1 MNEHPIQGMAESILE
16 NINQMV
22 DVNTIVGEPII
33 TPSGVTI
40 IPISKVSVG
49 FGLGGGDFKPSTPE
63 ERKCIPFGGG
73 GGGALTITPI
83 AFLTVSGE
91 NVKLI
96 TIDRNETTVDKAL
109 PWPPKWWTRWQT
121 RCRRCS
127 KRIRT
132 RQRADIRGARCPLA
146 LQKAK
151 KGLRLP

>member
-1 MNEHPIQGMAESILE
+1 MAESILE

-40 IPISKVSVG
+40 LPIAKVSVG

-96 TIDRNETTVDKAL
+96 TIDRNETTVNKAL
-109 PWPPKWWTRWQT
+109 AMAPEMVDKVANTV
-121 RCRRCS
+121 S
-127 KRIRT
+127 
-132 RQRADIRGARCPLA
+132 A
-146 LQKAK
+146 LFK
-151 KGLRLP
+151 KDSDKTKG

>member
-109 PWPPKWWTRWQT
+109 AMAPEMLDKVANTV
-121 RCRRCS
+121 S
-127 KRIRT
+127 
-132 RQRADIRGARCPLA
+132 A
-146 LQKAK
+146 LLK
-151 KGLRLP
+151 KDSDKTKG

>member
-49 FGLGGGDFKPSTPE
+49 FGLGGGDFRPKTPE
-63 ERKCIPFGGG
+63 ERKCTPFGGG

-109 PWPPKWWTRWQT
+109 AMAPEMVDKVANTV
-121 RCRRCS
+121 S
-127 KRIRT
+127 
-132 RQRADIRGARCPLA
+132 A
-146 LQKAK
+146 LFK
-151 KGLRLP
+151 KDSDKSGS

>member
-49 FGLGGGDFKPSTPE
+49 FGLGGGDFKPTTPE
-63 ERKCIPFGGG
+63 ERKCMTFGGR

-109 PWPPKWWTRWQT
+109 AMAPEMVDKVANTV
-121 RCRRCS
+121 S
-127 KRIRT
+127 
-132 RQRADIRGARCPLA
+132 A
-146 LQKAK
+146 LLK
-151 KGLRLP
+151 KDSDKTKG

>member
-96 TIDRNETTVDKAL
+96 TIDRNVTTVDKAL
-109 PWPPKWWTRWQT
+109 AMAPERVDKVANTV
-121 RCRRCS
+121 S
-127 KRIRT
+127 
-132 RQRADIRGARCPLA
+132 A
-146 LQKAK
+146 LFK
-151 KGLRLP
+151 KDSDKSGS

>member
-49 FGLGGGDFKPSTPE
+49 FGLGSGDFKPSTPE

-109 PWPPKWWTRWQT
+109 AMAPEMVDKVANTV
-121 RCRRCS
+121 S
-127 KRIRT
+127 
-132 RQRADIRGARCPLA
+132 A
-146 LQKAK
+146 LLK
-151 KGLRLP
+151 KDSDKTKG

>member
-96 TIDRNETTVDKAL
+96 TIVRNETTVDKAL
-109 PWPPKWWTRWQT
+109 AMAPEMVDKVANTV
-121 RCRRCS
+121 S
-127 KRIRT
+127 
-132 RQRADIRGARCPLA
+132 A
-146 LQKAK
+146 LLK
-151 KGLRLP
+151 KDSDKTKG

>member
-63 ERKCIPFGGG
+63 KRKCIPFGGG

-109 PWPPKWWTRWQT
+109 AMAPEMVDKVANTV
-121 RCRRCS
+121 S
-127 KRIRT
+127 
-132 RQRADIRGARCPLA
+132 A
-146 LQKAK
+146 LLK
-151 KGLRLP
+151 KDSDKTKG

>member
-73 GGGALTITPI
+73 GGGALTISPI
-83 AFLTVSGE
+83 PYLTVSGE

-109 PWPPKWWTRWQT
+109 AMAPEMVDKVANTV
-121 RCRRCS
+121 S
-127 KRIRT
+127 
-132 RQRADIRGARCPLA
+132 A
-146 LQKAK
+146 LFK
-151 KGLRLP
+151 KDSDKTKG

>member
-109 PWPPKWWTRWQT
+109 AMAPEIVDKVANTV
-121 RCRRCS
+121 S
-127 KRIRT
+127 
-132 RQRADIRGARCPLA
+132 A
-146 LQKAK
+146 LLK
-151 KGLRLP
+151 KDSDKTKG

>member
-73 GGGALTITPI
+73 GGGALTIPPI

-109 PWPPKWWTRWQT
+109 AMAPEMVDKVANTV
-121 RCRRCS
+121 S
-127 KRIRT
+127 
-132 RQRADIRGARCPLA
+132 A
-146 LQKAK
+146 LLK
-151 KGLRLP
+151 KDSDKSGS

>member
-1 MNEHPIQGMAESILE
+1 MSEHPIEGMMNTTLE
-16 NINQMV
+16 KIKQMV

-109 PWPPKWWTRWQT
+109 AMAPEMVDKVANTV
-121 RCRRCS
+121 S
-127 KRIRT
+127 
-132 RQRADIRGARCPLA
+132 A
-146 LQKAK
+146 LLK
-151 KGLRLP
+151 KDSDKTKG

>member
-1 MNEHPIQGMAESILE
+1 MNEHPIQGMAQSILE

-49 FGLGGGDFKPSTPE
+49 FGLGGGDFRPTTPE
-63 ERKCIPFGGG
+63 ERKCTPFGGG

-109 PWPPKWWTRWQT
+109 AMAPEMVDKVANTV
-121 RCRRCS
+121 S
-127 KRIRT
+127 
-132 RQRADIRGARCPLA
+132 A
-146 LQKAK
+146 LFK
-151 KGLRLP
+151 KDSDKSGS

>member
-1 MNEHPIQGMAESILE
+1 ME

-49 FGLGGGDFKPSTPE
+49 FGLGGGDFKPSSPE
-63 ERKCIPFGGG
+63 ERTCIPFGGG

-109 PWPPKWWTRWQT
+109 AMAPEMVDKVANTV
-121 RCRRCS
+121 S
-127 KRIRT
+127 
-132 RQRADIRGARCPLA
+132 A
-146 LQKAK
+146 LLK
-151 KGLRLP
+151 KDSDKTKG

>member
-49 FGLGGGDFKPSTPE
+49 FGLGGGDFRPTTPE
-63 ERKCIPFGGG
+63 ERKCTPFGGG

-109 PWPPKWWTRWQT
+109 AMAPEMVDKVANTV
-121 RCRRCS
+121 S
-127 KRIRT
+127 
-132 RQRADIRGARCPLA
+132 A
-146 LQKAK
+146 LFK
-151 KGLRLP
+151 KDSDKSGS

>member
-73 GGGALTITPI
+73 GGGALTIPPI

-109 PWPPKWWTRWQT
+109 AMAPEMVDKVANTV
-121 RCRRCS
+121 S
-127 KRIRT
+127 
-132 RQRADIRGARCPLA
+132 A
-146 LQKAK
+146 LLK
-151 KGLRLP
+151 KDSDKTKG

>member
-1 MNEHPIQGMAESILE
+1 MSIPFRAWRSRFWR

-22 DVNTIVGEPII
+22 DVNTIGGEPII

-109 PWPPKWWTRWQT
+109 AMAPEMVDKVANTV
-121 RCRRCS
+121 S
-127 KRIRT
+127 
-132 RQRADIRGARCPLA
+132 A
-146 LQKAK
+146 LLK
-151 KGLRLP
+151 KDSDKTKG

>member
-49 FGLGGGDFKPSTPE
+49 FGLGGGDFKPSSPE

-96 TIDRNETTVDKAL
+96 TIDRNETTVD
-109 PWPPKWWTRWQT
+109 
-121 RCRRCS
+121 
-127 KRIRT
+127 
-132 RQRADIRGARCPLA
+132 
-146 LQKAK
+146 
-151 KGLRLP
+151 

>member
-109 PWPPKWWTRWQT
+109 AMAPEMVDKVANTV
-121 RCRRCS
+121 S
-127 KRIRT
+127 
-132 RQRADIRGARCPLA
+132 A
-146 LQKAK
+146 LLKTASDK
-151 KGLRLP
+151 TKG

>member
-109 PWPPKWWTRWQT
+109 AMAPEMVDKVANTV
-121 RCRRCS
+121 S
-127 KRIRT
+127 ALLKKDSDRT
-132 RQRADIRGARCPLA
+132 
-146 LQKAK
+146 
-151 KGLRLP
+151 KG

>member
-40 IPISKVSVG
+40 IPISKLSVG
-49 FGLGGGDFKPSTPE
+49 FGLGGGDFRPTTPE
-63 ERKCIPFGGG
+63 ERKCTPFGGG

-109 PWPPKWWTRWQT
+109 AMAPEMVDKVANTV
-121 RCRRCS
+121 S
-127 KRIRT
+127 
-132 RQRADIRGARCPLA
+132 A
-146 LQKAK
+146 LFK
-151 KGLRLP
+151 KDSDKSGS

>member
-49 FGLGGGDFKPSTPE
+49 FGLCGGDFKPSTPE

-109 PWPPKWWTRWQT
+109 AMAPEMVDKVANTV
-121 RCRRCS
+121 S
-127 KRIRT
+127 
-132 RQRADIRGARCPLA
+132 A
-146 LQKAK
+146 LLK
-151 KGLRLP
+151 KDSDKSGS

>member
-91 NVKLI
+91 NVKRI
-96 TIDRNETTVDKAL
+96 TIDRNETTGDKAL
-109 PWPPKWWTRWQT
+109 AMAPEMGDKVANTV
-121 RCRRCS
+121 S
-127 KRIRT
+127 
-132 RQRADIRGARCPLA
+132 A
-146 LQKAK
+146 LLK
-151 KGLRLP
+151 KDSDKTKG

>member
-109 PWPPKWWTRWQT
+109 AMAPEMVDKVANTV
-121 RCRRCS
+121 S
-127 KRIRT
+127 
-132 RQRADIRGARCPLA
+132 A
-146 LQKAK
+146 LHK
-151 KGLRLP
+151 KDSDKTKG